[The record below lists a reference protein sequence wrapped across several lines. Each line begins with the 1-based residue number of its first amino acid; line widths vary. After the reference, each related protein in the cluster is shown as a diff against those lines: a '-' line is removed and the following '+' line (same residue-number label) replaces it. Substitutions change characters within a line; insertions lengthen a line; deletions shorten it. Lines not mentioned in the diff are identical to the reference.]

1 MSLKGKITE
10 DIKLAMKA
18 GAKNRLKAL
27 RLIMAEVKQVE
38 VDQREE
44 LDGPA
49 VLGILNKMVKQRQ
62 DSIKLYRAGE
72 REDLAQIEAAEIAVI
87 ETYLPEQLSNHEIEK
102 LIDEA
107 VTVTKAEHIRDMGK
121 VMGMVKSKAQGR
133 ADMAIVSGKVKAR
146 LGT

>member
-27 RLIMAEVKQVE
+27 RLVMAEVKQVE

-49 VLGILNKMVKQRQ
+49 ILGILNKMVKQRH

>member
-49 VLGILNKMVKQRQ
+49 ILGILNKMVKQRQ

>member
-44 LDGPA
+44 LDGSA
-49 VLGILNKMVKQRQ
+49 ILGILSKMVKQRQ

-72 REDLAQIEAAEIAVI
+72 REDLAQIEVAEIAVI

-107 VTVTKAEHIRDMGK
+107 VTATKAENMRDMGK
-121 VMGMVKSKAQGR
+121 VMGMIKSKAQGR
-133 ADMAIVSGKVKAR
+133 ADMAIVGGKVKAR

>member
-49 VLGILNKMVKQRQ
+49 ILGILNKMVKQRH
-62 DSIKLYRAGE
+62 DSIKL
-72 REDLAQIEAAEIAVI
+72 
-87 ETYLPEQLSNHEIEK
+87 
-102 LIDEA
+102 
-107 VTVTKAEHIRDMGK
+107 
-121 VMGMVKSKAQGR
+121 
-133 ADMAIVSGKVKAR
+133 
-146 LGT
+146 

>member
-49 VLGILNKMVKQRQ
+49 ILGILNKMVKQRH